1 MKDVLII
8 IGKYALIGLVLG
20 LFIYLIYLTGSSLYF
35 YTWMTIPLLIGIYNY
50 EMPFKGL
57 ITGFTAA
64 VVTLMV
70 PLWMVSPL
78 NYTLNL
84 IGFAL
89 YYAVVFGIP
98 LSLIGVV
105 IGKAMKILKDKRNV
119 KKYISFVLNS
129 IGWGKNR

>member
-8 IGKYALIGLVLG
+8 IGRYALVGLFLG
-20 LFIYLIYLTGSSLYF
+20 LFIYLIYLTGSILYF
-35 YTWMTIPLLIGIYNY
+35 YIWMTIPLLIGIYNY
-50 EMPFKGL
+50 KMPFKGL

-70 PLWMVSPL
+70 PLWMVSPV

-89 YYAVVFGIP
+89 YYAVVFGIQ

-105 IGKAMKILKDKRNV
+105 IGNAMKILKDKRNV
-119 KKYISFVLNS
+119 KKYLSFVLNS
-129 IGWGKNR
+129 IGWRKNR